1 MVLQYHRVGLSL
13 GTSFLS
19 TLGPHLN
26 LTFEMPSSHTGATEK
41 LVPKLRVL
49 VANRPRL
56 MRELVLATIE
66 DQPDF
71 EIVGETDNESEIT
84 EMVERTRPDYLIV
97 GREESE
103 GRHGLC
109 GFLLGRYPQMKILA
123 VGAESGS
130 IFYWAFVD
138 IRSRS
143 VETSEDGMLNAL
155 RGKSEMVPM

>member
-1 MVLQYHRVGLSL
+1 MVLSGYQLWLWL
-13 GTSFLS
+13 GTSFLP

-26 LTFEMPSSHTGATEK
+26 LTFETFSSHTGATEK
-41 LVPKLRVL
+41 PVPKLRVL

-97 GREESE
+97 GREESRRSAGVVRFLAWPVSANGNSGSGGGE
-103 GRHGLC
+103 RQHI
-109 GFLLGRYPQMKILA
+109 LLGLRGHPL
-123 VGAESGS
+123 SG
-130 IFYWAFVD
+130 
-138 IRSRS
+138 

-155 RGKSEMVPM
+155 RGKSELVSM

>member
-1 MVLQYHRVGLSL
+1 
-13 GTSFLS
+13 
-19 TLGPHLN
+19 
-26 LTFEMPSSHTGATEK
+26 
-41 LVPKLRVL
+41 
-49 VANRPRL
+49 

-71 EIVGETDNESEIT
+71 EIVGETDNASEIT

-103 GRHGLC
+103 MRPGLC

-123 VGAESGS
+123 VGAENGS

-138 IRSRS
+138 IRSRA

-155 RGKSEMVPM
+155 RGKSELVPM

>member
-1 MVLQYHRVGLSL
+1 
-13 GTSFLS
+13 
-19 TLGPHLN
+19 
-26 LTFEMPSSHTGATEK
+26 
-41 LVPKLRVL
+41 VPKLRVL

-56 MRELVLATIE
+56 MRELVLAIIE

-84 EMVERTRPDYLIV
+84 EMVERMRPDYLIL

-103 GRHGLC
+103 VRPGLC

-123 VGAESGS
+123 VAAEGGS

-138 IRSRS
+138 IRSRA

-155 RGKSEMVPM
+155 RGKSELVST